1 MKHMEIKINKIILLV
16 SAMILCCGLLTA
28 CGKSKG
34 KSEIV
39 GTWNDVDG
47 GSKFIFN
54 EDGTWIFDAS
64 CPANG
69 TWTITEGKTN
79 EIQMPSQSGLG
90 QDMWHVGGVHEFSI
104 EGNRLN
110 LYGVGEYEKE

>member
-1 MKHMEIKINKIILLV
+1 MKHLEMKIYKVVLLISV
-16 SAMILCCGLLTA
+16 AILCCGLLTA
-28 CGKSKG
+28 CGKTKG

-39 GTWNDVDG
+39 GTWNAVEG
-47 GSKFIFN
+47 NSKFIFN

-69 TWTITEGKTN
+69 TWTITEGKN
-79 EIQMPSQSGLG
+79 EIQMPSQAGLG

-104 EGNRLN
+104 EGNRLS
-110 LYGVGEYEKE
+110 LDGVGEFEKE